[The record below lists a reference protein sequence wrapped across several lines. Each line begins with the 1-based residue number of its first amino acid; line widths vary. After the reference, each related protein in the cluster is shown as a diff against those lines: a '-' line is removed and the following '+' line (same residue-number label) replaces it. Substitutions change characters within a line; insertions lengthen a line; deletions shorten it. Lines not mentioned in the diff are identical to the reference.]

1 MKKLKKLNKLFA
13 IFAFGLLSLNTFA
26 WNKIDPSILA
36 HADKGVDAIYN
47 LDLNTARA
55 ELSAL
60 LKEHPNYPLG
70 LFGQV
75 MIEWARYEYEFEKS
89 NEEQAKVFENIINS
103 SINGIE
109 TWLKQNGDEA
119 QAYLALGGIYGVK
132 ARFLLANRSYVR
144 AYFTGKKGLKYMNKA
159 VELDP
164 EMYDAYLGKAIYEYY
179 AGTLP
184 AVVRVLA
191 KLVISGNAEQGIYYL
206 NLIKDKGRYSAN
218 TAKLLLV
225 EIAIQNKKYANPAL
239 AEQYIKE
246 IIVKYPQNP
255 LFRFVAIIAGY
266 QNKNY
271 TDVRNGA
278 QDFLA
283 KIGKEPFYKEIYI
296 ARSYTAW
303 ASTYMQEGNYSEAIK
318 ILEESIKATK
328 HQEMSRWQLWNI
340 FRMAQCYDALGQRAK
355 AIEIYKSIKNYKED
369 WGIYDETKK
378 YLKTPFVAGTDI
390 GLMSPP

>member
-13 IFAFGLLSLNTFA
+13 FFTLLLLCLNAFA
-26 WNKIDPSILA
+26 WDKIDPSILT
-36 HADKGVDAIYN
+36 HADKGVDAIYD
-47 LDLNTARA
+47 LDLNTART
-55 ELSAL
+55 ELAAL
-60 LKEHPNYPLG
+60 LKEHPDYPLG

-89 NEEQAKVFENIINS
+89 NIEQAKVFENIINS
-103 SINGIE
+103 SIDGIE
-109 TWLKQNGDEA
+109 KWIKQNGEQA

-164 EMYDAYLGKAIYEYY
+164 EMYDAYLGQAIYEYY

-184 AVVRVLA
+184 AVVKILA
-191 KLVISGNAEQGIYYL
+191 KLVISGDADKGIYYL

-246 IIVKYPQNP
+246 IIAKYPQNP
-255 LFRFVAIIAGY
+255 LFRFVAIIAAY

-271 TDVRNGA
+271 TDVRSGA
-278 QDFLA
+278 KDFLE
-283 KIGKEPFYKEIYI
+283 KIGKEHLYKEIYI
-296 ARSYTAW
+296 ARSYTA
-303 ASTYMQEGNYSEAIK
+303 
-318 ILEESIKATK
+318 
-328 HQEMSRWQLWNI
+328 
-340 FRMAQCYDALGQRAK
+340 LGQREK

-369 WGIYDETKK
+369 WGIYDEAKK
-378 YLKTPFVAGTDI
+378 YLKTPFTSGTDI

>member
-1 MKKLKKLNKLFA
+1 MRRNKLF
-13 IFAFGLLSLNTFA
+13 IFLFFTLLSLNLFA
-26 WNKIDPSILA
+26 WDKIDPSILA
-36 HADKGVDAIYN
+36 HADKGVNAIYN
-47 LDLNTARA
+47 LDLDTART
-55 ELSAL
+55 ELSAVL
-60 LKEHPNYPLG
+60 EEHPNYPLG
-70 LFGQV
+70 LFGKV

-89 NEEQAKVFENIINS
+89 NTRQATVFEDMINS
-103 SINGIE
+103 SITGIE
-109 TWLKQNGDEA
+109 TWLKQNGEEA

-132 ARFLLANRSYVR
+132 ARFLLANHNYVR

-164 EMYDAYLGKAIYEYY
+164 QMYDAYLGQAIYEYY

-191 KLVISGNAEQGIYYL
+191 KLVISGDAQKGINYL

-225 EIAIQNKKYANPAL
+225 EIAIQSKDYYNPPL

-246 IIVKYPQNP
+246 IIAKYPQNP
-255 LFRFVAIIAGY
+255 LFRFVAIIAAY

-271 TDVRNGA
+271 EYVRQGA
-278 QDFLA
+278 KDFLA

-296 ARSYTAW
+296 ARSYTAL
-303 ASTYMQEGNYSEAIK
+303 ASADMQEGKYGDAVK
-318 ILEESIKATK
+318 VLEQSIEATK
-328 HQEMSRWQLWNI
+328 NQEMSRWQLWNI
-340 FRMAQCYDALGQRAK
+340 FRLAQSYDALGQRAK
-355 AIEIYKSIKNYKED
+355 ALEIYKSIKNYKED
-369 WGIYDETKK
+369 WDIYDEAKK

>member
-1 MKKLKKLNKLFA
+1 MKLLNKILLVALFSLSINLFA
-13 IFAFGLLSLNTFA
+13 
-26 WNKIDPSILA
+26 WDKVDPVVLA

-47 LDLNTARA
+47 LDLDTAHK

-70 LFGQV
+70 LFGQT
-75 MIEWARYEYEFEKS
+75 MIEWSRYEYEFEKS
-89 NEEQAKVFENIINS
+89 NKQQAKFFEDIINS
-103 SINGIE
+103 SIKGIDS
-109 TWLKQNGDEA
+109 WLKQNGQEA

-132 ARFLLANRSYVR
+132 ARFLLANKSYVR
-144 AYFTGKKGLKYMNKA
+144 AYFTGRKGLKYMNRA
-159 VELDP
+159 IELDP

-191 KLVISGNAEQGIYYL
+191 KLVISGNADKGIEYL

-225 EIAIQNKKYANPAL
+225 EIAIESKKYANYPL

-246 IIVKYPQNP
+246 IIEKYPHNP
-255 LFRFVAIIAGY
+255 LFRFVAIIASY

-271 TDVRNGA
+271 EEVKKGA
-278 QDFLA
+278 NDFLS

-296 ARSYTAW
+296 ARSYTAL
-303 ASTYMQEGNYSEAIK
+303 ASTYMQEGNYQEAVK
-318 ILEESIKATK
+318 VLEQSIEATK
-328 HQEMSRWQLWNI
+328 NQEMSRWQLWNI
-340 FRMAQCYDALGQRAK
+340 FRLAQSYDALGQRAK
-355 AIEIYKSIKNYKED
+355 ATEIYKSITNYKET
-369 WGIYDETKK
+369 WGIDEEAKK
-378 YLKTPFVAGTDI
+378 YLKTPFIAGTDI

>member
-1 MKKLKKLNKLFA
+1 MKKLRKNKLLTFLV
-13 IFAFGLLSLNTFA
+13 FAFLSLNLFA
-26 WNKIDPSILA
+26 WNKIDPTILE

-47 LDLNTARA
+47 LDLNTARK

-89 NEEQAKVFENIINS
+89 NTEQAKVFENIINA
-103 SINGIE
+103 SISGIE

-132 ARFLLANRSYVR
+132 ARFLLANKNYVR

-164 EMYDAYLGKAIYEYY
+164 QMYDAYLGQAIYEYY

-191 KLVISGNAEQGIYYL
+191 KLVISGDADKGIYYL

-225 EIAIQNKKYANPAL
+225 EIAIQSKKYSNPPL

-255 LFRFVAIIAGY
+255 LFRFVAIIAAY

-271 TDVRNGA
+271 EDVRLGA
-278 QDFLA
+278 NDFLA

-296 ARSYTAW
+296 ASSYTAL
-303 ASTYMQEGNYSEAIK
+303 ASADMQEGNYKDAIK
-318 ILEESIKATK
+318 VLEQSIEATK

-355 AIEIYKSIKNYKED
+355 ATEIYKSIKNYKED
-369 WGIYDETKK
+369 WGIYDEAKK
-378 YLKTPFVAGTDI
+378 YLKAPFVAGTDI

>member
-1 MKKLKKLNKLFA
+1 MKKLRKNKILTFFAFAFLSFNLFA
-13 IFAFGLLSLNTFA
+13 
-26 WNKIDPSILA
+26 WDKIDPSILA

-47 LDLNTARA
+47 LDLTTART

-89 NEEQAKVFENIINS
+89 NVEQSKVFENIINS
-103 SINGIE
+103 SIDGIE
-109 TWLKQNGDEA
+109 KWLKQNGEQA

-132 ARFLLANRSYVR
+132 ARFLLANKSYVR

-164 EMYDAYLGKAIYEYY
+164 KMYDAYLGKAIYEYY

-225 EIAIQNKKYANPAL
+225 EIAIQNKKYANPTL

-246 IIVKYPQNP
+246 IINKYPQNP
-255 LFRFVAIIAGY
+255 LFRFVAIIAAY

-271 TDVRNGA
+271 EDVRNGA
-278 QDFLA
+278 KDFLT

-296 ARSYTAW
+296 ARSYTAL
-303 ASTYMQEGNYSEAIK
+303 ASADMQEGNYQNAIK

-328 HQEMSRWQLWNI
+328 HQGMSRWQLWNI
-340 FRMAQCYDALGQRAK
+340 FRLAQSYDALGQRAK
-355 AIEIYKSIKNYKED
+355 ALEIYKSIKNYKED
-369 WGIYDETKK
+369 WGIYDEAKK

>member
-1 MKKLKKLNKLFA
+1 MKKLNRLLAFL
-13 IFAFGLLSLNTFA
+13 AFGFLSLNLFA
-26 WNKIDPSILA
+26 WDKIDPAILI

-47 LDLNTARA
+47 LDLPTART
-55 ELSAL
+55 ELTTV

-89 NEEQAKVFENIINS
+89 NIEQAKVFENLINS
-103 SINGIE
+103 SISGIE
-109 TWLKQNGDEA
+109 TWLKQNKDEA

-184 AVVRVLA
+184 AVVKVLA
-191 KLVISGNAEQGIYYL
+191 KLVISGNAEKGIEYL

-225 EIAIQNKKYANPAL
+225 EIAIQNKKYSNPPL

-246 IIVKYPQNP
+246 IIAKYPQNP
-255 LFRFVAIIAGY
+255 LFRFVAIIAAY

-271 TDVRNGA
+271 TDVRSGA
-278 QDFLA
+278 QDFLN

-296 ARSYTAW
+296 ARSYTAL
-303 ASTYMQEGNYSEAIK
+303 ASADMQEGKYPEAIK
-318 ILEESIKATK
+318 VLEQSIEATK

-340 FRMAQCYDALGQRAK
+340 FRLAQSYDALGQREK
-355 AIEIYKSIKNYKED
+355 ALEIYKSIKNYKED
-369 WGIYDETKK
+369 WGIYDEAKK
-378 YLKTPFVAGTDI
+378 YLKTPFTAGADI

>member
-1 MKKLKKLNKLFA
+1 MKKLKRNRF
-13 IFAFGLLSLNTFA
+13 FAFLAFILLNLNLLA
-26 WNKIDPSILA
+26 WDKIDPSILA

-47 LDLNTARA
+47 LDLNTAKA
-55 ELSAL
+55 EISTL
-60 LKEHPNYPLG
+60 LKEHPDYPLG
-70 LFGQV
+70 LFGKV

-89 NEEQAKVFENIINS
+89 NKEQAKVFEKIINS
-103 SINGIE
+103 SISGIE

-132 ARFLLANRSYVR
+132 ARFLLANHNYVR

-164 EMYDAYLGKAIYEYY
+164 KMYDAYLGKAIYEYY

-184 AVVRVLA
+184 SIVRVLA
-191 KLVISGNAEQGIYYL
+191 KLVISGDAQKGIEYL
-206 NLIKDKGRYSAN
+206 NLIKDNGRYSAN

-225 EIAIQNKKYANPAL
+225 EIAIQNKKYSNPPL

-246 IIVKYPQNP
+246 IIIKYPQNP
-255 LFRFVAIIAGY
+255 LFRFVAIIAAY

-271 TDVRNGA
+271 EDVRQGA
-278 QDFLA
+278 KDFLT

-296 ARSYTAW
+296 ARSYAAL
-303 ASTYMQEGNYSEAIK
+303 ASADMQESKYQDAIK
-318 ILEESIKATK
+318 ILEQSIEATK
-328 HQEMSRWQLWNI
+328 NQEMSRWQLWNI
-340 FRMAQCYDALGQRAK
+340 FRLAQCYDALGQREK
-355 AIEIYKSIKNYKED
+355 ALEIYKSIKNYKED
-369 WGIYDETKK
+369 WDIYEEAKK
-378 YLKTPFVAGTDI
+378 YLKTPFIAGTDI

>member
-1 MKKLKKLNKLFA
+1 MKKLRKNKILAFLV
-13 IFAFGLLSLNTFA
+13 FAFLSLNLFA
-26 WNKIDPSILA
+26 WDKIDPSILT

-47 LDLNTARA
+47 LDLNTART
-55 ELSAL
+55 ELSAV

-89 NEEQAKVFENIINS
+89 NTEQAKVFENIINS
-103 SINGIE
+103 SISGIE
-109 TWLKQNGDEA
+109 TWLKQNGEQA

-132 ARFLLANRSYVR
+132 ARFLLANRNYVR

-164 EMYDAYLGKAIYEYY
+164 KMYDAYLGKAIYEYY

-191 KLVISGNAEQGIYYL
+191 KLVISGDADKGIYYL

-225 EIAIQNKKYANPAL
+225 EIAIQSKKYSNPPL

-255 LFRFVAIIAGY
+255 LFRFVAIIAAY

-271 TDVRNGA
+271 ADVRSGA

-296 ARSYTAW
+296 ARSYTAL
-303 ASTYMQEGNYSEAIK
+303 ASADMQEGKYQDAIK
-318 ILEESIKATK
+318 ILEQSIAATK
-328 HQEMSRWQLWNI
+328 HQGMSRWQLWNI
-340 FRMAQCYDALGQRAK
+340 FRMAQCYDALGKRTK
-355 AIEIYKSIKNYKED
+355 ALEIYKSIKNYKED
-369 WGIYDETKK
+369 WGIYDEAKK

>member
-1 MKKLKKLNKLFA
+1 MKLLNKILLVALFSLSINLFA
-13 IFAFGLLSLNTFA
+13 
-26 WNKIDPSILA
+26 WDKVDPVVLA

-47 LDLNTARA
+47 LDLDTAHK

-70 LFGQV
+70 LFGQT
-75 MIEWARYEYEFEKS
+75 MIEWSRYEYEFEKS
-89 NEEQAKVFENIINS
+89 NKQQAKFFEDIINS
-103 SINGIE
+103 SIKGIDS
-109 TWLKQNGDEA
+109 WLKQNGQEA

-132 ARFLLANRSYVR
+132 ARFLLANKSYVR
-144 AYFTGKKGLKYMNKA
+144 AYFTGRKGLKYMNRA
-159 VELDP
+159 IELDP

-191 KLVISGNAEQGIYYL
+191 KLVISGNADKGIEYL

-225 EIAIQNKKYANPAL
+225 EISIESKKYANYPL

-246 IIVKYPQNP
+246 IIEKYPHNP
-255 LFRFVAIIAGY
+255 LFRFVAIIASY

-271 TDVRNGA
+271 EEVKKGA
-278 QDFLA
+278 NDFLS

-296 ARSYTAW
+296 ARSYTAL
-303 ASTYMQEGNYSEAIK
+303 ASTYMQEGNYQEAVK
-318 ILEESIKATK
+318 VLEQSIEATK
-328 HQEMSRWQLWNI
+328 NQEMSRWQLWNI
-340 FRMAQCYDALGQRAK
+340 FRLAQSYDALGQRAK
-355 AIEIYKSIKNYKED
+355 ATEIYKSITNYKET
-369 WGIYDETKK
+369 WGIDDEAKK
-378 YLKTPFVAGTDI
+378 YLKTPFIAGTDI

>member
-1 MKKLKKLNKLFA
+1 VKKLKKLNKFLA
-13 IFAFGLLSLNTFA
+13 CFAFICLSLNAFA

-47 LDLNTARA
+47 LDLNTART

-60 LKEHPNYPLG
+60 LNEHPNYPLG

-89 NEEQAKVFENIINS
+89 NVKQAKVFENIINS
-103 SINGIE
+103 SIKGIE
-109 TWLKQNGDEA
+109 TWLKQNGEQA

-132 ARFLLANRSYVR
+132 ARFLLANKSYVR
-144 AYFTGKKGLKYMNKA
+144 AYFTGKKGLKFMNKA

-164 EMYDAYLGKAIYEYY
+164 EMYDAYLGQAIYEYY

-191 KLVISGNAEQGIYYL
+191 KLVISGDADKGIYYL

-225 EIAIQNKKYANPAL
+225 EIAIQNKKYSDPAL

-246 IIVKYPQNP
+246 IIAKYPQNP
-255 LFRFVAIIAGY
+255 LFRFVAIIAAY

-271 TDVRNGA
+271 EDVRKGA
-278 QDFLA
+278 RDFLI

-296 ARSYTAW
+296 ARSYTAL
-303 ASTYMQEGNYSEAIK
+303 ASTYMQESNYNKAVE
-318 ILEESIKATK
+318 ILEESIRATK
-328 HQEMSRWQLWNI
+328 YQEMSRWQLWNI
-340 FRMAQCYDALGQRAK
+340 FRLAQSYDALGQRAK
-355 AIEIYKSIKNYKED
+355 ALEIYKSIKNYKEN
-369 WGIYDETKK
+369 WGIYDEAKK

>member
-1 MKKLKKLNKLFA
+1 MRKNKFLAFLVFA
-13 IFAFGLLSLNTFA
+13 CLSLNLFA
-26 WNKIDPSILA
+26 WDKIAPSILA

-47 LDLNTARA
+47 LDLNTART
-55 ELSAL
+55 ELSAV

-89 NEEQAKVFENIINS
+89 NTEQAKVFENIINA
-103 SINGIE
+103 SISGIE

-132 ARFLLANRSYVR
+132 ARFLLANKNYVR

-164 EMYDAYLGKAIYEYY
+164 QMYDAYLGQAIYEYY

-191 KLVISGNAEQGIYYL
+191 KLVISGDAQKGINYL

-225 EIAIQNKKYANPAL
+225 EIAIQSKDYYNPPM
-239 AEQYIKE
+239 AEKYIKE
-246 IIVKYPQNP
+246 IIIKYPQNP
-255 LFRFVAIIAGY
+255 LFKFVAIIAAY

-271 TDVRNGA
+271 EDVRQGA
-278 QDFLA
+278 YEFLT

-296 ARSYTAW
+296 ARSYTAL
-303 ASTYMQEGNYSEAIK
+303 ASADMQEGKYQDAIK
-318 ILEESIKATK
+318 ILEQSIEATK
-328 HQEMSRWQLWNI
+328 HQKMSRWQLWNI
-340 FRMAQCYDALGQRAK
+340 FRLAQSYDALGHREK
-355 AIEIYKSIKNYKED
+355 ALKIYKSIKNYKETWD
-369 WGIYDETKK
+369 IDDEAKK
-378 YLKTPFVAGTDI
+378 YIKTPFAAGTDI

>member
-1 MKKLKKLNKLFA
+1 MKKLRKNK
-13 IFAFGLLSLNTFA
+13 IFTFLAFVFLSLNLFA
-26 WNKIDPSILA
+26 WDKIEPSILA

-47 LDLNTARA
+47 LDLNTART

-89 NEEQAKVFENIINS
+89 NVEQAKVFESIINS
-103 SINGIE
+103 SIKGIE
-109 TWLKQNGDEA
+109 TWLKQNGEQA

-132 ARFLLANRSYVR
+132 ARFLLANKSYVR

-159 VELDP
+159 VELDSK
-164 EMYDAYLGKAIYEYY
+164 MYDAYLGQAIYEYY

-184 AVVRVLA
+184 SVVRVLA
-191 KLVISGNAEQGIYYL
+191 KLVISGDADKGIYYL
-206 NLIKDKGRYSAN
+206 NLIKDNGRYSAN

-225 EIAIQNKKYANPAL
+225 EIAIQSKKYSNPPL

-246 IIVKYPQNP
+246 IITKYPQNP
-255 LFRFVAIIAGY
+255 LFRFVAIIAAY

-271 TDVRNGA
+271 EDVRNGA
-278 QDFLA
+278 KDFLI

-296 ARSYTAW
+296 ARSYTAL
-303 ASTYMQEGNYSEAIK
+303 ASTYMQESNYNEAIK
-318 ILEESIKATK
+318 ILEQSIDATK

-340 FRMAQCYDALGQRAK
+340 FRLAQSYDALGQRSK
-355 AIEIYKSIKNYKED
+355 ALEIYKSIKNYKED
-369 WGIYDETKK
+369 WGIYDEAKK
-378 YLKTPFVAGTDI
+378 YLKTPFIAGTDI

>member
-1 MKKLKKLNKLFA
+1 MKLLNKILLIALFSLSNNLFA
-13 IFAFGLLSLNTFA
+13 WDKVN
-26 WNKIDPSILA
+26 PVILA

-47 LDLNTARA
+47 LDLDTARK

-60 LKEHPNYPLG
+60 LKKHPNYPLA
-70 LFGQV
+70 LFGQT
-75 MIEWARYEYEFEKS
+75 MIEWSRYEYEFEKS
-89 NEEQAKVFENIINS
+89 NKQQAKFFEDVINS
-103 SINGIE
+103 SIKGIDS
-109 TWLKQNGDEA
+109 WLKQNGQEA

-132 ARFLLANRSYVR
+132 ARFLLANKSYVR
-144 AYFTGKKGLKYMNKA
+144 AYFTGRKGLKYMNRA
-159 VELDP
+159 IELDP

-191 KLVISGNAEQGIYYL
+191 KLVISGNADKGIEYL

-225 EIAIQNKKYANPAL
+225 EIAIESKKYANYPL

-246 IIVKYPQNP
+246 IIEKYPHNP
-255 LFRFVAIIAGY
+255 LFRFVAIIASY

-271 TDVRNGA
+271 EEVKEGA
-278 QDFLA
+278 NDFLS

-296 ARSYTAW
+296 ARSYTAL
-303 ASTYMQEGNYSEAIK
+303 ASTYMQEGNYQEAVK
-318 ILEESIKATK
+318 VLEQSIEATK
-328 HQEMSRWQLWNI
+328 NQEMSRWQLWNI
-340 FRMAQCYDALGQRAK
+340 FRLAQSYDALGQRAK
-355 AIEIYKSIKNYKED
+355 ATEIYKSITNYKET
-369 WGIYDETKK
+369 WGIDDEAKR
-378 YLKTPFVAGTDI
+378 YLKTPFIAGTDI

>member
-1 MKKLKKLNKLFA
+1 MKKLRKNKILTFL
-13 IFAFGLLSLNTFA
+13 AFTLLSLNLFA
-26 WNKIDPSILA
+26 WDKIEPSILA

-47 LDLNTARA
+47 LDLNTART
-55 ELSAL
+55 ELSSL
-60 LKEHPNYPLG
+60 LTEHPNYPLG

-89 NEEQAKVFENIINS
+89 NTEQAKVFENIINS
-103 SINGIE
+103 SIEGIE
-109 TWLKQNGDEA
+109 AWLKQNGEQA

-132 ARFLLANRSYVR
+132 ARFLLANKSYVR

-159 VELDP
+159 VELDSK
-164 EMYDAYLGKAIYEYY
+164 MYDAYLGQAIYEYY

-184 AVVRVLA
+184 SVVRVLA
-191 KLVISGNAEQGIYYL
+191 KLVISGDADKGIYYL
-206 NLIKDKGRYSAN
+206 NLIKDNGRYSAN

-225 EIAIQNKKYANPAL
+225 EIAIQSKKYSNPAQ

-246 IIVKYPQNP
+246 IITKYPQNP
-255 LFRFVAIIAGY
+255 LFRFVAIIAAY

-271 TDVRNGA
+271 EDVREGA
-278 QDFLA
+278 KDFLT

-296 ARSYTAW
+296 ARSYTAL
-303 ASTYMQEGNYSEAIK
+303 ASTYMQEGNYNESIK
-318 ILEESIKATK
+318 ILEQSIDATK

-340 FRMAQCYDALGQRAK
+340 FRLAQSYDALGQRTK
-355 AIEIYKSIKNYKED
+355 ALEIYKSIKNYKED
-369 WGIYDETKK
+369 WGIYDEAKK
-378 YLKTPFVAGTDI
+378 YLKTPFIAGTDI

>member
-1 MKKLKKLNKLFA
+1 MKKLRKNKILTFLFLA
-13 IFAFGLLSLNTFA
+13 LLSLNLFA
-26 WNKIDPSILA
+26 WDKIDPSVLA

-47 LDLNTARA
+47 LDLNTARQ
-55 ELSAL
+55 ELSTL
-60 LKEHPNYPLG
+60 LSEHPNYPLG

-89 NEEQAKVFENIINS
+89 NTEQAKVFENIINS

-132 ARFLLANRSYVR
+132 ARFLLANKSYVR

-159 VELDP
+159 VEIDP
-164 EMYDAYLGKAIYEYY
+164 KMYDAYLGQAIYEYY

-184 AVVRVLA
+184 SVVRVLA
-191 KLVISGNAEQGIYYL
+191 KLVISGDADKGIYYL

-225 EIAIQNKKYANPAL
+225 EISIQSKKYYDPAL
-239 AEQYIKE
+239 AKQYIDE
-246 IIVKYPQNP
+246 IIIKYPHNP
-255 LFRFVAIIAGY
+255 LFRFVAIIAAY

-271 TDVRNGA
+271 EDVREGA
-278 QDFLA
+278 KDFLA

-296 ARSYTAW
+296 ARSYTAL
-303 ASTYMQEGNYSEAIK
+303 ASTYMQEGNYNEAVK
-318 ILEESIKATK
+318 ILEQSIEATK

-340 FRMAQCYDALGQRAK
+340 FRLGQSYDALGNRAK
-355 AIEIYKSIKNYKED
+355 ATEIYKSIKNYKED
-369 WGIYDETKK
+369 WGIYDEAKK
-378 YLKTPFVAGTDI
+378 YLKTPFVASTDI

>member
-1 MKKLKKLNKLFA
+1 MKLLNKILLIALFSLSINLFA
-13 IFAFGLLSLNTFA
+13 
-26 WNKIDPSILA
+26 WDKVDPVVLA

-47 LDLNTARA
+47 LDLDTAHK

-70 LFGQV
+70 LFGQT
-75 MIEWARYEYEFEKS
+75 MIEWSRYEYEFEKS
-89 NEEQAKVFENIINS
+89 NKQQAKFFEDIINS
-103 SINGIE
+103 SIKGIDF
-109 TWLKQNGDEA
+109 WLKQNGQEA

-132 ARFLLANRSYVR
+132 ARFLLANKSYVR
-144 AYFTGKKGLKYMNKA
+144 AYFTGRKGLKYMNRA
-159 VELDP
+159 IELDP

-191 KLVISGNAEQGIYYL
+191 KLVISGNADKGIEYL

-225 EIAIQNKKYANPAL
+225 EIAIESKKYANYPL

-246 IIVKYPQNP
+246 IIEKYPHNP
-255 LFRFVAIIAGY
+255 LFRFVAIIASY

-271 TDVRNGA
+271 EEVKKGA
-278 QDFLA
+278 NDFLS

-296 ARSYTAW
+296 ARSYTAL
-303 ASTYMQEGNYSEAIK
+303 ASTYMQEGNYQEAVK
-318 ILEESIKATK
+318 VLEQSIEATK
-328 HQEMSRWQLWNI
+328 NQEMSRWQLWNI
-340 FRMAQCYDALGQRAK
+340 FRLAQSYDALGQRAK
-355 AIEIYKSIKNYKED
+355 ATEIYKSITNYKET
-369 WGIYDETKK
+369 WGIDDEAKR
-378 YLKTPFVAGTDI
+378 YLKTPFIAGTDI

>member
-1 MKKLKKLNKLFA
+1 MKKLRKNKILTFL
-13 IFAFGLLSLNTFA
+13 AFTLLSLNLFA
-26 WNKIDPSILA
+26 WDKIEPSILA

-47 LDLNTARA
+47 LDLNTART
-55 ELSAL
+55 ELSSL
-60 LKEHPNYPLG
+60 LTEHPNYPLG

-89 NEEQAKVFENIINS
+89 NTEQAKVFENIINS
-103 SINGIE
+103 SIEGIE
-109 TWLKQNGDEA
+109 AWLKQNGEQA

-132 ARFLLANRSYVR
+132 ARFLLANKSYVR

-159 VELDP
+159 VELDSK
-164 EMYDAYLGKAIYEYY
+164 MYDAYLGQAIYEYY

-184 AVVRVLA
+184 SVVRVLA
-191 KLVISGNAEQGIYYL
+191 KLVISGDADKGIYYL
-206 NLIKDKGRYSAN
+206 NLIKDNGRYSAN

-225 EIAIQNKKYANPAL
+225 EIAIQSKKYSNPAQ

-246 IIVKYPQNP
+246 IITKYPQNP
-255 LFRFVAIIAGY
+255 LFRFVAIIAAY

-271 TDVRNGA
+271 EDVRSGA
-278 QDFLA
+278 KDFLT

-296 ARSYTAW
+296 ARSYTAL
-303 ASTYMQEGNYSEAIK
+303 ASTYMQEGNYNESIK
-318 ILEESIKATK
+318 ILEQSIDATK

-340 FRMAQCYDALGQRAK
+340 FRLAQSYDALGQREK
-355 AIEIYKSIKNYKED
+355 ALETYKSIKNYKED
-369 WGIYDETKK
+369 WGIYDEAKK

>member
-1 MKKLKKLNKLFA
+1 MKKLRKNKFFVFLFLT
-13 IFAFGLLSLNTFA
+13 LLSLNLFA
-26 WNKIDPSILA
+26 WDKIDPVILS

-47 LDLNTARA
+47 LDLHTARA
-55 ELSAL
+55 ELTAL

-70 LFGQV
+70 LFGKV

-89 NEEQAKVFENIINS
+89 NIEQAKVFENIINS
-103 SINGIE
+103 SISGIE
-109 TWLKQNGDEA
+109 TWLKQNGDQA

-132 ARFLLANRSYVR
+132 ARFLLANRNYVR
-144 AYFTGKKGLKYMNKA
+144 AYFTGRKGLKYMNKA
-159 VELDP
+159 VELDSK
-164 EMYDAYLGKAIYEYY
+164 MYDAYLGQAIYEYY

-184 AVVRVLA
+184 SVVRVLA
-191 KLVISGNAEQGIYYL
+191 KLVISGDAQKGIEYL

-225 EIAIQNKKYANPAL
+225 EIAIQSKTYYNPAL

-246 IIVKYPQNP
+246 IITKYPQNP
-255 LFRFVAIIAGY
+255 LFRFVAIIAAY

-271 TDVRNGA
+271 EDVRQSA
-278 QDFLA
+278 KDFLA

-296 ARSYTAW
+296 ARSYTAL
-303 ASTYMQEGNYSEAIK
+303 ASADMQEGKYQDAIK
-318 ILEESIKATK
+318 VLEQSIEATK

-340 FRMAQCYDALGQRAK
+340 FRLAQSYDALGQRSK
-355 AIEIYKSIKNYKED
+355 ALEIYKSIKNYKED
-369 WGIYDETKK
+369 WGIYDEVKK
-378 YLKTPFVAGTDI
+378 YIKTPFAAGTDI

>member
-1 MKKLKKLNKLFA
+1 MKKLKKTRLFA
-13 IFAFGLLSLNTFA
+13 FLAFTLLSLNLFA
-26 WNKIDPSILA
+26 WNKIDPSILE
-36 HADKGVDAIYN
+36 HADKGVNAIYN
-47 LDLNTARA
+47 LDLNTAKT
-55 ELSAL
+55 ELSAV

-70 LFGQV
+70 LFGKV

-89 NEEQAKVFENIINS
+89 NKEQAKVFEEMIDS
-103 SINGIE
+103 SISGIE
-109 TWLKQNGDEA
+109 TWLKQNGEEA

-132 ARFLLANRSYVR
+132 ARFLLANRNYVR
-144 AYFTGKKGLKYMNKA
+144 AYFTGRKGLKYMNKA

-164 EMYDAYLGKAIYEYY
+164 KMYDAYLGQAIYEYY

-191 KLVISGNAEQGIYYL
+191 KLVISGDAQKGIDYL
-206 NLIKDKGRYSAN
+206 NLIKDKGRFSAN

-225 EIAIQNKKYANPAL
+225 EIAIQSKTYYNPPL

-255 LFRFVAIIAGY
+255 LFRFVAIIASY

-271 TDVRNGA
+271 EYVRQGA
-278 QDFLA
+278 KDFLA

-296 ARSYTAW
+296 ARSYTAL
-303 ASTYMQEGNYSEAIK
+303 ASADMQEGKYQDAVK
-318 ILEESIKATK
+318 ILEQSIEATK

-340 FRMAQCYDALGQRAK
+340 FRLAQCYDALGRREK
-355 AIEIYKSIKNYKED
+355 AVKLYKSIENYKED
-369 WGIYDETKK
+369 WGIYDEAKK
-378 YLKTPFVAGTDI
+378 YLKTPFTAGTDI

>member
-1 MKKLKKLNKLFA
+1 MKLLNKILLVALFSLSINLFA
-13 IFAFGLLSLNTFA
+13 
-26 WNKIDPSILA
+26 WDKVDPVVLA

-47 LDLNTARA
+47 LDLDTAHK

-70 LFGQV
+70 LFGQT
-75 MIEWARYEYEFEKS
+75 MIEWSRYEYEFEKS
-89 NEEQAKVFENIINS
+89 NKQQAKFFEDIINS
-103 SINGIE
+103 SIKGIDF
-109 TWLKQNGDEA
+109 WLKQNGQEA

-132 ARFLLANRSYVR
+132 ARFLLANKSYVR
-144 AYFTGKKGLKYMNKA
+144 AYFTGRKGLKYMNRA
-159 VELDP
+159 IELDP

-191 KLVISGNAEQGIYYL
+191 KLVISGNADKGIEYL

-225 EIAIQNKKYANPAL
+225 EIAIESKKYANYPL

-246 IIVKYPQNP
+246 IIEKYPHNP
-255 LFRFVAIIAGY
+255 LFRFVAIIASY

-271 TDVRNGA
+271 EEVKEGA
-278 QDFLA
+278 NDFLS

-296 ARSYTAW
+296 ARSYTAL
-303 ASTYMQEGNYSEAIK
+303 ASTYMQEGNYQEAVK
-318 ILEESIKATK
+318 VLEQSIEATK
-328 HQEMSRWQLWNI
+328 NQEMSRWQLWNI
-340 FRMAQCYDALGQRAK
+340 FRLAQSYDALGQRAK
-355 AIEIYKSIKNYKED
+355 ATEIYKSITNYKET
-369 WGIYDETKK
+369 WGIDDEAKR
-378 YLKTPFVAGTDI
+378 YLKTPFIAGTDI

>member
-13 IFAFGLLSLNTFA
+13 IFAFSFLSLNALA
-26 WNKIDPSILA
+26 WDKVNPSILA

-47 LDLNTARA
+47 LDLNTART

-70 LFGQV
+70 LFGKV

-89 NEEQAKVFENIINS
+89 NVEQAKVFEEMINS
-103 SINGIE
+103 SITGIE

-132 ARFLLANRSYVR
+132 ARFLLANHNYVR

-225 EIAIQNKKYANPAL
+225 EIAIQNKKYSNPAL

-246 IIVKYPQNP
+246 IIAKYPQNP
-255 LFRFVAIIAGY
+255 LFRFVAIIAAY

-271 TDVRNGA
+271 EYVRQGA
-278 QDFLA
+278 NDFLN
-283 KIGKEPFYKEIYI
+283 KIGTEPFYKEIYI
-296 ARSYTAW
+296 ARSYTAL
-303 ASTYMQEGNYSEAIK
+303 ASADMQEGKYQDAIK
-318 ILEESIKATK
+318 VLQQSIEATK
-328 HQEMSRWQLWNI
+328 RQEMSRWQLWNI
-340 FRMAQCYDALGQRAK
+340 FRLAQCYDALGQREK
-355 AIEIYKSIKNYKED
+355 ALQIYKSIKDYKED
-369 WGIYDETKK
+369 WDIYDEAKK
-378 YLKTPFVAGTDI
+378 YLKTPFIAGTDI